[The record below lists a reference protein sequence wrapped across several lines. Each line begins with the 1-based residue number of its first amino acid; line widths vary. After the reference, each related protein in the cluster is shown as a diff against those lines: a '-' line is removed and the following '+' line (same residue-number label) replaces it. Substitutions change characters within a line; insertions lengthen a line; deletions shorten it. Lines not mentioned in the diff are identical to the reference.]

1 VTILDEADHMAE
13 MGFLP
18 EVTTILDQIPAG
30 GQRLL
35 FSATL
40 DNGVDSWSS
49 AISPTR

>member
-1 VTILDEADHMAE
+1 MAD

-18 EVTTILDQIPAG
+18 EVTALLDQIPAG

-40 DNGVDSWSS
+40 DSEVDTLVERYLHD
-49 AISPTR
+49 PVTH

>member
-1 VTILDEADHMAE
+1 MAD

-18 EVTTILDQIPAG
+18 EVTEMLDQIPEG

-40 DNGVDSWSS
+40 DRGIDQLVKRYLTDPVTHAVD
-49 AISPTR
+49 AA